1 MKMKKKINDL
11 MNNKL
16 FKQIFRFGIVG
27 GIAFLIDY
35 AILIICKEF
44 IGLSVLL
51 SAAIAFTISVIVNYI
66 LSVTW
71 VFDVDKDKSAKKN
84 FVIFIVLSVVGLG
97 ITELI
102 MYLGSDVLNINY
114 LIVKIFATAVVMVF
128 NFVTRKLFLEKRKS
142 K

>member
-1 MKMKKKINDL
+1 MKEKISEL
-11 MNNKL
+11 MENKL
-16 FKQIFRFGIVG
+16 IKQILRFGVVG

-35 AILIICKEF
+35 AILIICKELLGF
-44 IGLSVLL
+44 SVLL

-71 VFDVDKDKSAKKN
+71 VFDVNKEKSAKKN
-84 FVIFIVLSVVGLG
+84 FIIFIVLSVVGLG

-102 MYLGSDVLNINY
+102 MYLGSDLLNINY

-128 NFVTRKLFLEKRKS
+128 NFITRKMFLE
-142 K
+142 